1 MNTLS
6 ITVDTYLSAWNE
18 TDTGSREKL
27 IEAVWANDGRLIDPP
42 LSASGHC
49 EISDMAA
56 ALQAQ
61 FPGHQFRRASDV
73 DEHHGHFRFAWQLI
87 APDGSVAISGMDVG
101 AIDENGHIAQIT
113 GFFGD
118 LPLSDVA

>member
-6 ITVDTYLSAWNE
+6 TTVDTYLSAWNE
-18 TDTGSREKL
+18 TDTSFREKL
-27 IEAVWANDGRLIDPP
+27 IEEVGANDGRLIDPP
-42 LSASGHC
+42 LSASGHS

-61 FPGHQFRRASDV
+61 FPGHHFRRASDV
-73 DEHHGHFRFAWQLI
+73 DEHHGHFRFAWQLV
-87 APDGSVAISGMDVG
+87 APDGSIAISGMDVG
-101 AIDENGHIAQIT
+101 AIDENGRIAQIT

-118 LPLSDVA
+118 LPLSDAA

>member
-6 ITVDTYLSAWNE
+6 STVDTYLTAWNE
-18 TDTGSREKL
+18 ADTTSRDKL
-27 IEAVWANDGRLIDPP
+27 IREVWATDGRLIDPP
-42 LSASGHC
+42 LSASGHG

-61 FPGHQFRRASDV
+61 FPGHQFRRVSEV
-73 DEHHGHFRFAWQLI
+73 DEHHGHFRFAWQLV

-101 AIDENGHIAQIT
+101 ALDENGHIAQIT

-118 LPLSDVA
+118 LPLGEAA

>member
-6 ITVDTYLSAWNE
+6 STVDTYLTAWNE
-18 TDTGSREKL
+18 TDPDSRDKL
-27 IEAVWANDGRLIDPP
+27 IQQVWATDGQLVDPP
-42 LSASGHC
+42 LAASGHS

-61 FPGHQFRRASDV
+61 FPGHQFRRASEV
-73 DEHHGHFRFAWQLI
+73 DEHHGHFRFAWQLV
-87 APDGSVAISGMDVG
+87 APDGSVAISGIDVG
-101 AIDENGHIAQIT
+101 ALDENGRIAQIT

-118 LPLSDVA
+118 LPARDAA